1 MDRSLYYIL
10 YFLAFTIGQGF
21 SMWGQYFTLK
31 FPKMTMVQAFKAAIP
46 FAWVDWIFVTIA
58 VTLAKSKELFTE
70 TQDIF
75 ILIIT
80 QFTLVLLINKFY
92 LRQKITTSDFVA
104 FAIILVAFY
113 VSYQNFVSTTFGI
126 PIPEKILK
134 ATGRAPKHSKKK
146 EIK

>member
-31 FPKMTMVQAFKAAIP
+31 FPKMTMVEAFKAAIP
-46 FAWVDWIFVTIA
+46 FAWIDWIFVTIA

-80 QFTLVLLINKFY
+80 QFTMVLVINKFY
-92 LRQKITTSDFVA
+92 LKQKITISDFVA
-104 FAIILVAFY
+104 FGII
-113 VSYQNFVSTTFGI
+113 SWSITT
-126 PIPEKILK
+126 K
-134 ATGRAPKHSKKK
+134 
-146 EIK
+146 

>member
-31 FPKMTMVQAFKAAIP
+31 FPKMTMVEAFKAAIP
-46 FAWVDWIFVTIA
+46 FAWIDWIFVTIA

-80 QFTLVLLINKFY
+80 QFTMVLVINKFY
-92 LRQKITTSDFVA
+92 LKQKITKSDFVA
-104 FAIILVAFY
+104 FGIILVAFY
-113 VSYQNFVSTTFGI
+113 ISYQNVVSTTFGI

-134 ATGRAPKHSKKK
+134 ATGRAPKDDKKK
-146 EIK
+146 DIK

>member
-31 FPKMTMVQAFKAAIP
+31 FPKMTMVEAFKAAIP
-46 FAWVDWIFVTIA
+46 FAWIDWIFVTIA

-80 QFTLVLLINKFY
+80 QFTMVLVINKFY
-92 LRQKITTSDFVA
+92 LKQKITISDFVA
-104 FAIILVAFY
+104 VGIILVAFY
-113 VSYQNFVSTTFGI
+113 ISYQNVVSTTLGI
-126 PIPEKILK
+126 PVPEKILK
-134 ATGRAPKHSKKK
+134 ATGRAPKADKKK
-146 EIK
+146 DIK